1 MLGLLL
7 AAALAS
13 GIGLA
18 ARAGGWMQWLERG
31 TVDARFS
38 LRGSL
43 GPSHEVS
50 LVAIDNNSLAL
61 LPRPPFPRQFDAKV
75 IERLHAAG
83 ARLVVYD
90 EAFERP
96 APPPQEQALRAA
108 VRRAAPTVLAANLVE
123 EGGETEVLGGNAT
136 LRALG
141 GEAGAAYL
149 PVDPDGVVRHTLY
162 QFKGLPTIAAD
173 VAARVLRHPP
183 ASKRYE
189 GGWIDFRGGPGTFQ
203 SIPFYK
209 VWNGEFDK
217 ALVRGRVV
225 VVGATA
231 PVLQDQHS
239 TAGGS
244 PMSGPELQANAIA
257 TALADFPLRSSPAA
271 VSILLVLAL
280 ALLAPL
286 LAARFGTLGG
296 LGALLVGGV
305 LWSLATQLSFDSNTV
320 LDYSDPLLALVV
332 GTVGAMTLGL
342 VGERAERRELRLR
355 FAADAGSLVEQVL
368 RDPLQRRLPATA
380 IIGGYRLE
388 EVLARGGM
396 GVIYRARQLA
406 LGRPVAIKLIA
417 PERAQDSAF
426 RERFELESRMAAA
439 IEHANIIPVYE
450 AGEDHGLLFIAMRLV
465 EGVDLGALLERGGPL
480 EPARTARLVAQVAGA
495 LDAAHAGGLVHRDV
509 KPANIL
515 VTVEEP
521 EHAYLTDFGV
531 AKHTGEPARITRA
544 GQWVGTLDYLAPEQI
559 RCEQV
564 TGSADVYALTGVLYH
579 CLTGHPPYEQSN
591 DAARL
596 WAHLSEPPPTPSRR
610 TAGLPR
616 ALDAVIAR
624 GMAKSASARYGSAG
638 ELARA
643 CARALGVSEL
653 DLPPAPPPHP
663 AGARAGTREGEQQGA
678 SAATLIAE

>member
-13 GIGLA
+13 AAGLI
-18 ARAGGWMQWLERG
+18 ARATGAMQWLERP

-38 LRGSL
+38 LRGSV
-43 GPSHEVS
+43 GPSHDVA
-50 LVAIDNNSLAL
+50 LVAIDENSVAV
-61 LPRPPFPRQFDAKV
+61 LPRQPPPRQYDAKV
-75 IERLHAAG
+75 IEQLHRAG
-83 ARLVVYD
+83 ARLIVYD

-96 APPPQEQALRAA
+96 TTPPQEAALRAA
-108 VRRAAPTVLAANLVE
+108 ARRAAPIVFAATAIE
-123 EGGETEVLGGNAT
+123 EGETLVLGGNAQ
-136 LRALG
+136 LAQLG
-141 GEAGAAYL
+141 DVAGAAYL
-149 PVDPDGVVRHTLY
+149 PVDSDGVVRNMLY
-162 QFKGLPTIAAD
+162 QFKGLPTVAAA
-173 VAARVLRHPP
+173 VAARVMRHPP
-183 ASKRYE
+183 ASGLYE
-189 GGWIDFRGGPGTFQ
+189 GGWIDFRGGLGTFQ

-209 VWNGEFDK
+209 ALNGTFDK

-239 TAGGS
+239 TAAGS

-257 TALADFPLRSSPAA
+257 TALADFPLRNAPAA

-286 LAARFGTLGG
+286 ATARFGTLGG
-296 LGALLVGGV
+296 LGALLIGAA
-305 LWSLATQLSFDSNTV
+305 LWSLTTQLTFNAGTV
-320 LDYSDPLLALVV
+320 LDYSDPLLALAV

-342 VGERAERRELRLR
+342 VGERRERRELRMR

-368 RDPLQRRLPATA
+368 GDPLARRLPATA

-406 LGRPVAIKLIA
+406 LERPVAIKLIA
-417 PERAQDSAF
+417 PERSQDGAF

-515 VTVEEP
+515 ITMEEP

-531 AKHTGEPARITRA
+531 AKHAGEPARITRA

-579 CLTGHPPYEQSN
+579 CLTGHPPYEQPN

-624 GMAKSASARYGSAG
+624 GMAKEASARFGSAG

-653 DLPPAPPPHP
+653 DLPLVPPPDPGQARTP
-663 AGARAGTREGEQQGA
+663 AQQGA
-678 SAATLIAE
+678 SAPTLIAE

>member
-7 AAALAS
+7 AALLAS

-31 TVDARFS
+31 AVDARFS

-43 GPSHEVS
+43 GPPRGVTLVGIDYDS
-50 LVAIDNNSLAL
+50 LHLLGRAP
-61 LPRPPFPRQFDAKV
+61 LPRQYDARV
-75 IERLHAAG
+75 IEELHAAG
-83 ARLVVYD
+83 ARLVVFD
-90 EAFERP
+90 VDFGQP
-96 APPPQEQALRAA
+96 APPPQEEALKTAA
-108 VRRAAPTVLAANLVE
+108 KRGAPIVFAATGINE
-123 EGGETEVLGGNAT
+123 DGETTVLGGNPT
-136 LRALG
+136 LEG
-141 GEAGAAYL
+141 FGDEAAAAFL
-149 PVDPDGVVRHTLY
+149 PVDPDGVVRHSLGEL
-162 QFKGLPTIAAD
+162 KGLRTIPAA
-173 VAARVLRHPP
+173 VASALRPAPP
-183 ASKRYE
+183 PLSAYE
-189 GGWIDFRGGPGTFQ
+189 GGWIDFRGGPETFRRV
-203 SIPFYK
+203 SFAD
-209 VWNGEFDK
+209 VWNGAFDRS
-217 ALVRGRVV
+217 LVRGHVV

-231 PVLQDQHS
+231 QSLQDEHA
-239 TAGGS
+239 TAAGGQ
-244 PMSGPELQANAIA
+244 MTGPEVQANAIA
-257 TALADFPLRSSPAA
+257 TALGGFPLRNAPAA
-271 VSILLVLAL
+271 LSVLLVLAL

-286 LAARFGTLGG
+286 ATARFGTLGG
-296 LGALLVGGV
+296 LGALVIGAA
-305 LWSLATQLSFDSNTV
+305 LWSLATQLSFDQGTV

-342 VGERAERRELRLR
+342 VGERRERSELRMR
-355 FAADAGSLVEQVL
+355 FAADTGSLVEQVL
-368 RDPLQRRLPATA
+368 SDPLARRLPATA

-406 LGRPVAIKLIA
+406 LERPVAIKLIA
-417 PERAQDSAF
+417 PERAQDGAF

-480 EPARTARLVAQVAGA
+480 EPARTARLIAQVAGA

-515 VTVEEP
+515 ITVEEP

-531 AKHTGEPARITRA
+531 AKHVGEPARITRA

-579 CLTGHPPYEQSN
+579 CLTGHPPYEQPN

-596 WAHLSEPPPTPSRR
+596 WAHLSEPAPTPSRH

-624 GMAKSASARYGSAG
+624 GMAKEPSARYGSAG

-653 DLPPAPPPHP
+653 DLPPVLP
-663 AGARAGTREGEQQGA
+663 ADAGQERPRPQQDQQGA
-678 SAATLIAE
+678 SAPTLIAE

>member
-13 GIGLA
+13 GAGLL
-18 ARAGGWMQWLERG
+18 ARATGLMHWLERP
-31 TVDARFS
+31 TVVARFS
-38 LRGSL
+38 LRGSV
-43 GPSHEVS
+43 GPPHDVS
-50 LVAIDNNSLAL
+50 LVAIDENSVAV
-61 LPRPPFPRQFDAKV
+61 LPRQPPPRQYDAKV
-75 IERLHAAG
+75 IEQLHRAG
-83 ARLVVYD
+83 ARLIVYD

-96 APPPQEQALRAA
+96 TAPPQEEALKAA
-108 VRRAAPTVLAANLVE
+108 ARRAAPIVFAATAIE
-123 EGGETEVLGGNAT
+123 EGETLVLGGNAQ
-136 LRALG
+136 LARLG
-141 GEAGAAYL
+141 DVAGAAYL
-149 PVDPDGVVRHTLY
+149 PVDSDGVVRNTLY
-162 QFKGLPTIAAD
+162 QFKGLPTIAAA
-173 VAARVLRHPP
+173 VAARVMRHPP
-183 ASKRYE
+183 ASGLYE
-189 GGWIDFRGGPGTFQ
+189 GGWIDFRGGLGTFQ

-209 VWNGEFDK
+209 ALNGNFDK

-257 TALADFPLRSSPAA
+257 TALADFPLRNPPAA

-296 LGALLVGGV
+296 LGALVLGAA
-305 LWSLATQLSFDSNTV
+305 LWSLATQLTFDQGTM
-320 LDYSDPLLALVV
+320 LDYSDPLLALIV
-332 GTVGAMTLGL
+332 GAVGAMTLGL
-342 VGERAERRELRLR
+342 VGERRERRELRMR
-355 FAADAGSLVEQVL
+355 FAADAGELVEQVL

-406 LGRPVAIKLIA
+406 LERPVAIKLIA

-531 AKHTGEPARITRA
+531 AKHVGEPARITRA

-564 TGSADVYALTGVLYH
+564 TGSADVYALAGVLYH
-579 CLTGHPPYEQSN
+579 CLTGHPPYEQPN

-616 ALDAVIAR
+616 TLDAVIAR

-653 DLPPAPPPHP
+653 DLPPAPPPESP
-663 AGARAGTREGEQQGA
+663 GARTGGRAGEQQGA